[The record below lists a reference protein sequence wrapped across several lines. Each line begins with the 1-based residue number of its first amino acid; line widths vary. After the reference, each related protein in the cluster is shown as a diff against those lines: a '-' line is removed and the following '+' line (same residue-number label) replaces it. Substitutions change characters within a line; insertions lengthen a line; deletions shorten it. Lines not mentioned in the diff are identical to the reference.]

1 MTSLILIL
9 VLFFGIFFLGLLGLG
24 IFFWVSYNR
33 LAKTRAKVENSWA
46 QINVQLKMR
55 ADMIPSLA
63 KAVKSYV
70 KHESQTIIEATQART
85 KFLNSST
92 PQEAMQS
99 SGEVGNVLG
108 RLFAVAEQY
117 PQLKADSSYINLQNQ
132 LSEIE
137 QKIAMYR
144 QFYNDTVL
152 MFNNLVITFPQN
164 FISKIFGFKQLPYFQ
179 IDANDAGVPN
189 LDI

>member
-1 MTSLILIL
+1 MQSLILIL
-9 VLFFGIFFLGLLGLG
+9 IFLVVIFILG
-24 IFFWVSYNR
+24 IVAMGILLLASYNK

-70 KHESQTIIEATQART
+70 KHENQTIIEATQART
-85 KFLNSST
+85 KFLNSVT
-92 PQEAMQS
+92 PTEAMQS
-99 SGEVGNVLG
+99 SGEVGNVIG

-132 LSEIE
+132 LSAIE

-152 MFNNLVITFPQN
+152 MFNNTVITFPQN
-164 FISKIFGFKQLPYFQ
+164 FIAKIFGFKQLPYFQ
-179 IDANDAGVPN
+179 IDATDANSPN